1 MGLAQWLSVECAIG
15 NGLAAAQKEEAE
27 FIEKQNEEAA
37 FMRIVLCDDD
47 ERILGQLKGWLWEYF
62 RENGLSQPDYVSYAD
77 GDSLLAAEDRPDAG
91 RLLRMTKRLR
101 LTYSLLGPIVGFFR
115 GNVEIG

>member
-91 RLLRMTKRLR
+91 RADMAFLD
-101 LTYSLLGPIVGFFR
+101 
-115 GNVEIG
+115 VEMPGTS

>member
-77 GDSLLAAEDRPDAG
+77 GDSLLAAEDRQD
-91 RLLRMTKRLR
+91 
-101 LTYSLLGPIVGFFR
+101 
-115 GNVEIG
+115 